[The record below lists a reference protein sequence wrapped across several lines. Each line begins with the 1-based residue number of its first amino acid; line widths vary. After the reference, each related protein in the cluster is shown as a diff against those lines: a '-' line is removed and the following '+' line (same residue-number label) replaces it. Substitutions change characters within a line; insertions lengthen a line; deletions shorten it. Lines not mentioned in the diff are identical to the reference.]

1 MSPGETGWFIISTYF
16 FYLRLKNI
24 KLSILHPK
32 WSFSPFISSSAKQR
46 QLKRARLADN
56 LREKLKMRPGP
67 IELIRAKILQPES
80 DDGLVD
86 AIETGA
92 IQYQGT
98 PGGQQLLH
106 QV

>member
-1 MSPGETGWFIISTYF
+1 MPANKVYSILDQFLEMRSCEAKYCTYF
-16 FYLRLKNI
+16 VI
-24 KLSILHPK
+24 I
-32 WSFSPFISSSAKQR
+32 QR

-56 LREKLKMRPGP
+56 LREKLEMRPGP
-67 IELIRAKILQPES
+67 IELIRAKILQPDS

-106 QV
+106 QVKYREGKMLTR